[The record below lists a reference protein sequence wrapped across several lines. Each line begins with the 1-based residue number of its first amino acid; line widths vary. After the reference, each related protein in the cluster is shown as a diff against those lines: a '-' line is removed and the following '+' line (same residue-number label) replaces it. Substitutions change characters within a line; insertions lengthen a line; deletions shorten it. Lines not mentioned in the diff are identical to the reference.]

1 MVIFGQLIYLD
12 GLSYD
17 IINPND
23 DTVSGLINN
32 LRSKNTENLYLTSLL
47 NFYFADDTPPSST
60 IDATRAP
67 IGLWTHPSKYENG
80 SYDPTKTTVSSFLL
94 SDRYNYILR
103 NRYNINGSY
112 GDSLLGNINRN
123 FSPLGSNVMPNYGY
137 SIFYFDEDNFSISGS
152 TVKST
157 IDTANQYALT
167 GQRNTVEIGKNTAP
181 DLTTWDSE
189 DPDAIAAANIY
200 SICPLV
206 NTNLDFNTPRINNII
221 DKNNKKIYECIRGPY
236 KFYNLNSTP
245 IISGTIS
252 GNNYYGSD
260 QLIMYIKSC
269 DLTLTPYFFNKY
281 VSDSGNN
288 NLKQLSNTNT
298 LNFKITDE
306 RYLNTENIEIDIPS
320 GKILE
325 EL

>member
-1 MVIFGQLIYLD
+1 MEVMVIVCI
-12 GLSYD
+12 
-17 IINPND
+17 
-23 DTVSGLINN
+23 
-32 LRSKNTENLYLTSLL
+32 
-47 NFYFADDTPPSST
+47 
-60 IDATRAP
+60 
-67 IGLWTHPSKYENG
+67 
-80 SYDPTKTTVSSFLL
+80 
-94 SDRYNYILR
+94 
-103 NRYNINGSY
+103 
-112 GDSLLGNINRN
+112 GNINRN

-137 SIFYFDEDNFSISGS
+137 SIFYFDEDNFSTFTG
-152 TVKST
+152 TVKDT
-157 IDTANQYALT
+157 INTANQYALT
-167 GQRNTVEIGKNTAP
+167 GQRNTVAIGNANAP
-181 DLTTWDSE
+181 ALTTWDS
-189 DPDAIAAANIY
+189 DAKDANTY

-206 NTNLDFNTPRINNII
+206 NTNLDFNTPRINSIT

-281 VSDSGNN
+281 LSDSENNN

-298 LNFKITDE
+298 LDFKITTSE
-306 RYLNTENIEIDIPS
+306 YLNTENIEIDIPS